1 MIVMHIQSSILS
13 ASFEME
19 NVITVLPESVTKT
32 CWKDSL
38 HGHESSI
45 SHDSRR
51 LQTETVGADQPER
64 PVVNSRQSRRHRA
77 AKKRHRRQKER
88 AASRC
93 QPQPEPSFACSNT
106 ASTIGF
112 YSHQPLPQPEPSF
125 VCSNTA
131 STIGFYSH
139 QWVCKKWPWTFEFPC
154 PCLRGI
160 SMQSSS
166 ITRP

>member
-1 MIVMHIQSSILS
+1 MAIVIRMEDIMIVMHIQSSILS

-112 YSHQPLPQPEPSF
+112 YSHQ
-125 VCSNTA
+125 
-131 STIGFYSH
+131 
-139 QWVCKKWPWTFEFPC
+139 WVCKKWPWTFEFPC